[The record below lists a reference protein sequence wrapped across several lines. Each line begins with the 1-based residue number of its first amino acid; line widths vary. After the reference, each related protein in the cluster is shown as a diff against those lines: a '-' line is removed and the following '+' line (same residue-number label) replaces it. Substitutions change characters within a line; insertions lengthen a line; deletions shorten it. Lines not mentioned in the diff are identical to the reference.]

1 MLHSKKRRPEL
12 FPAAQGDLMTFRAT
26 IVTCIFPMF
35 LTFAG
40 LEAAAVSRQQA
51 DVFAKKIALIAQQG
65 DTDPQAKNRRT
76 LLTEGE
82 VNSWFAY
89 RAAELLP
96 KGVTAPQVTIVGNG
110 KVAGQAVVDLDAVAQ
125 RRSSGGVFDPW
136 SYIGGRVPLTVAGVL
151 HTKDGQGR
159 FELESAE
166 VSGVPVPKTL
176 LQELVGYYS
185 RSPDHP
191 QGIRLDDPFELPA
204 NINRIEVGQGQA
216 VVVQ

>member
-1 MLHSKKRRPEL
+1 
-12 FPAAQGDLMTFRAT
+12 MTLRAT
-26 IVTCIFPMF
+26 ILTFVFPMF
-35 LTFAG
+35 VTFVG

-51 DVFAKKIALIAQQG
+51 DVFAKKIAVIALQG
-65 DTDPQAKNRRT
+65 DTERQAKDRRT
-76 LLTEGE
+76 LLTESE
-82 VNSWFAY
+82 VNSWFVY
-89 RAAELLP
+89 RSAELLP
-96 KGVTAPQVTIVGNG
+96 KGVTAPQVTILGKG

-125 RRSSGGVFDPW
+125 RRSSGGLFDPW
-136 SYIGGRVPLTVAGVL
+136 SYLGGRVPLTVAGIL

-159 FELESAE
+159 FEVESAE

-185 RSPDHP
+185 RSPERP

-204 NINRIEVGQGQA
+204 NIHHIEVGEGQA

>member
-1 MLHSKKRRPEL
+1 MC
-12 FPAAQGDLMTFRAT
+12 
-26 IVTCIFPMF
+26 VTVV
-35 LTFAG
+35 G

-51 DVFAKKIALIAQQG
+51 DVFAQKIALISQQG
-65 DTDPQAKNRRT
+65 GTERQAKDRRT
-76 LLTEGE
+76 LLTESE
-82 VNSWFAY
+82 VNSWFVY
-89 RAAELLP
+89 RATELLP
-96 KGVTAPQVTIVGNG
+96 KGVTAPQVMIVGNG
-110 KVAGQAVVDLDAVAQ
+110 KVAGQAVVDLDAVAK

-136 SYIGGRVPLTVAGVL
+136 SYLGGRVPLTVAGVL

-166 VSGVPVPKTL
+166 VSGLPVPKTL

-185 RSPDHP
+185 RSPEHP

-204 NINRIEVGQGQA
+204 NIHHIEVGEGQA